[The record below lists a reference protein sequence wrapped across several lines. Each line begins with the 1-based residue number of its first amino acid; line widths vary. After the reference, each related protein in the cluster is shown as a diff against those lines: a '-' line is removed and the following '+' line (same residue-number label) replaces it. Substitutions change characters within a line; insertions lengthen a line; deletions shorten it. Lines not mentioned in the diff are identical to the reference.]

1 MSKELEEFLG
11 KEFNI
16 TPDELMAMDAVAISD
31 LFDEVSDIEV
41 GEVIAGRADG
51 ARCRL
56 ACELQDYI
64 NDNLM

>member
-11 KEFNI
+11 KEFNV
-16 TPDELMAMDAVAISD
+16 TPDELMAMEANAISD

-41 GEVIAGRADG
+41 GEVIAGRAESD
-51 ARCRL
+51 RCRL